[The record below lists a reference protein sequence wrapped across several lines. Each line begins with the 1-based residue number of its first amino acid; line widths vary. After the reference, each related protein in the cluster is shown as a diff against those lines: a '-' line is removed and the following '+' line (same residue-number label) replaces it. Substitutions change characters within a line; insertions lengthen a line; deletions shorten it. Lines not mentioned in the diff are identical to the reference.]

1 MKQLTGRISYIAI
14 LLFIL
19 FSSIVILASPV
30 QAATQTKIYVFYG
43 QGCEHC
49 KDELE
54 YLDTLDISELEIKKY
69 EVWYNDENQQ
79 LYAQFAEAYD
89 TFDGGQV
96 PRTFIGGVAFIGFT
110 TDSGEFVYSSL
121 YKAHIGYQ
129 NQIRR
134 AIDYCLTGNCT
145 DPMDI
150 VAGKAEPDEIGKKY
164 DIETGIS
171 EEEGSVIK
179 VPLLGEVNLSELSL
193 PAITLVIG
201 LLDGF
206 NPCAMWMLSFLL
218 VLLVNTRSRQKMFL
232 IGGTFILVS
241 GIVYFLFMSA
251 WLNIFLV
258 LGYLT
263 ILRWIV
269 GIFAMSAGMINIKDF
284 FFFQRGPS
292 LTIPKKWQSGLISRM
307 KNVISASTLPA
318 TMIGVVLLAFTI
330 NMVELMCT
338 VGFPAIYIRILTMH
352 KLPLLTYYLYLA
364 AYTILYMFDDS
375 IVFTI
380 AVITLTS
387 TAMTKYKVRVLKL
400 IGGILMI
407 VLAIMLIA
415 NPAALMLG

>member
-1 MKQLTGRISYIAI
+1 MKQLIKINI
-14 LLFIL
+14 LTIFVSFII
-19 FSSIVILASPV
+19 FSLILTNPV
-30 QAATQTKIYVFYG
+30 QATTPTTIYVFYS
-43 QGCEHC
+43 QGCGYC
-49 KDELE
+49 GDELE
-54 YLDTLDISELEIKKY
+54 YLGTLDIPELEIKTY
-69 EVWYNDENQQ
+69 EVWHNDENRR
-79 LYAQFAEAYD
+79 LYAQFAEGYD

-96 PRTFIGGVAFIGFT
+96 PRTFIGGIAFIGFST
-110 TDSGEFVYSSL
+110 NSNELVYSSL

-129 NQIRR
+129 NQIKR
-134 AIDYCLTGNCT
+134 AIDYCLAGNCT

-150 VAGKAEPDEIGKKY
+150 VEGKAQPDEIGKRY
-164 DIETGIS
+164 DIETGVS
-171 EEEGSVIK
+171 EEEENVIK
-179 VPLLGEVNLSELSL
+179 VPFVGKVNLSELSL

-218 VLLVNTRSRQKMFL
+218 VLLVNTRSRRQMFL

-251 WLNIFLV
+251 WLNVFLI

-292 LTIPKKWQSGLISRM
+292 LTIPKKWQPGLISRM
-307 KNVISASTLPA
+307 KSVISASTLPA

-364 AYTILYMFDDS
+364 AYTILYMLDDS

-407 VLAIMLIA
+407 VLAILLIA